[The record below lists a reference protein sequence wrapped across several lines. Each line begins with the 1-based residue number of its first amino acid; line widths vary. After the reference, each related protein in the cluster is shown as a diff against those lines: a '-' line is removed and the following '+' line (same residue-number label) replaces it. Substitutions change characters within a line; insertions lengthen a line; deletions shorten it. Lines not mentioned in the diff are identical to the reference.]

1 MAQHPPDLQAE
12 DQAPSTGPAGRPSN
26 GTSAVHRLA
35 RALPLPAG
43 AGMAR
48 MLVER
53 NYRSFRRTWT
63 IIVSGFFEPVFF
75 LFSMGVGIGAL
86 VGDVD
91 AGDGRLVP
99 YAVFVAPALLAA
111 SAMNGAVFDSTTN
124 VFFKLK
130 YARLYDSVLSTP
142 LGPRDVA
149 VGEITWALLRG
160 LVYSG
165 AFLLV
170 AALAG
175 AVTSPVALLA
185 VPAASLI
192 GWAFAS
198 VGMALTTFMRTWA
211 DFDYVNLAILPMFLF
226 SATFYPLDTYPP
238 ALQWVVQ
245 ATPLYHG
252 VAMVRD
258 LMLGQVGPGIW
269 VHVAYL
275 TAMGLVGT
283 LWTARRIERLL
294 LR

>member
-1 MAQHPPDLQAE
+1 MATTTRGV
-12 DQAPSTGPAGRPSN
+12 TGSAGRE
-26 GTSAVHRLA
+26 GTGLANRVA

-48 MLVER
+48 TLVER
-53 NYRSFRRTWT
+53 NFVSFRRTWT

-75 LFSMGVGIGAL
+75 LFAMGVGIGSM
-86 VGDVD
+86 VGEVELP
-91 AGDGRLVP
+91 GGGTVP
-99 YAVFVAPALLAA
+99 YLAFVAPALLAS

-130 YARLYDSVLSTP
+130 YAKLYDSVLATP

-149 VGEITWALLRG
+149 IGEISWALLRG

-165 AFLLV
+165 AFLVV
-170 AALAG
+170 AWLAG
-175 AVTSPVALLA
+175 AVQSVWALAA
-185 VPAASLI
+185 VPAATLI

-198 VGMALTTFMRTWA
+198 VGMGSATYMRTWA
-211 DFDYVNLAILPMFLF
+211 DFDYIQLAIMPMFLF
-226 SATFYPLDTYPP
+226 SATFFPLTTYTP

-252 VAMVRD
+252 VAMTRE
-258 LMLGQVGPGIW
+258 LMLGDVS
-269 VHVAYL
+269 VAMVAHVAYL
-275 TAMGLVGT
+275 VAMGLLGT
-283 LWTARRIERLL
+283 VWTAGRIERLL

>member
-1 MAQHPPDLQAE
+1 MA
-12 DQAPSTGPAGRPSN
+12 
-26 GTSAVHRLA
+26 GTSVPHRLVQV
-35 RALPLPAG
+35 LPLPAG

-48 MLVER
+48 MLIER
-53 NYRSFRRTWT
+53 NYRSFRRTWS

-86 VGDVD
+86 IGDVD
-91 AGDGRLVP
+91 AGGGRTVE
-99 YAVFVAPALLAA
+99 YVVFVAPALLAA

-130 YARLYDSVLSTP
+130 YAKLYDSVLATP
-142 LGPRDVA
+142 LGPRDIA
-149 VGEITWALLRG
+149 VGEISWALLRG

-165 AFLLV
+165 AFLVV
-170 AALAG
+170 AVLAG
-175 AVTSPVALLA
+175 AVTSWTAVLA

-198 VGMALTTFMRTWA
+198 IGMATTTYMRTWA
-211 DFDYVNLAILPMFLF
+211 DFDYVQLAILPMFLF
-226 SATFYPLDTYPP
+226 SATFYPLSTYPP
-238 ALQWVVQ
+238 ALQAVVQ

-258 LMLGQVGPGIW
+258 LMLGQVGSGMG

-275 TAMGLVGT
+275 TVMGAVGT
-283 LWTARRIERLL
+283 AWTARRIETLL

>member
-1 MAQHPPDLQAE
+1 
-12 DQAPSTGPAGRPSN
+12 
-26 GTSAVHRLA
+26 
-35 RALPLPAG
+35 
-43 AGMAR
+43 MAR
-48 MLVER
+48 KLVER
-53 NYRSFRRTWT
+53 NFISFRRTWN

-75 LFSMGVGIGAL
+75 LFAMGVGIGAL
-86 VGDVD
+86 VGDVEV
-91 AGDGRLVP
+91 GDGRAVSYL
-99 YAVFVAPALLAA
+99 VFVAPALLAS

-130 YARLYDSVLSTP
+130 YARLYDSVLATP

-170 AALAG
+170 AAAAG
-175 AVTSPVALLA
+175 AVTSWWALLA
-185 VPAASLI
+185 VPAATLI

-198 VGMALTTFMRTWA
+198 VGMSAATYMRTWA
-211 DFDYVNLAILPMFLF
+211 DFDYIQLAIMPMFLF
-226 SATFYPLDTYPP
+226 SATFFPLSAYPP

-252 VAMVRD
+252 VAMARD
-258 LMLGQVGPGIW
+258 LMLGDVGPGFV

-275 TAMGLVGT
+275 TVMGLVGT
-283 LWTARRIERLL
+283 AWAAGRVERLL

>member
-1 MAQHPPDLQAE
+1 MARLTL
-12 DQAPSTGPAGRPSN
+12 APGI
-26 GTSAVHRLA
+26 
-35 RALPLPAG
+35 
-43 AGMAR
+43 GMGR

-53 NYRSFRRTWT
+53 NYRSSRRTWT

-75 LFSMGVGIGAL
+75 LFSLGIGIGAL

-91 AGDGRLVP
+91 AGAGQRVP

-111 SAMNGAVFDSTTN
+111 SAMNGAIYDSTTN

-130 YARLYDSVLSTP
+130 YAKLYDSVLSTP

-160 LVYSG
+160 LVYSA
-165 AFLLV
+165 AFLVV

-175 AVTSPVALLA
+175 AVTSWVALLA
-185 VPAASLI
+185 IPAATLI

-198 VGMALTTFMRTWA
+198 IGMATTTYMRTWA
-211 DFDYVNLAILPMFLF
+211 DFEWVQLAILPMFLF
-226 SATFYPLDTYPP
+226 SATFYPLSTYPP
-238 ALQWVVQ
+238 ALRWVVE

-258 LMLGQVGPGIW
+258 LMLGQVGVGLL
-269 VHVAYL
+269 VHATYL
-275 TAMGLVGT
+275 AAMGVIGT
-283 LWTARRIERLL
+283 VWTSRRIKRLL

>member
-1 MAQHPPDLQAE
+1 MVQVATT
-12 DQAPSTGPAGRPSN
+12 TGRERAG
-26 GTSAVHRLA
+26 GLA
-35 RALPLPAG
+35 RQVVRAIPVPAG

-48 MLVER
+48 MLIER
-53 NYRSFRRTWT
+53 NYRSFRRTWS

-75 LFSMGVGIGAL
+75 LFAMGVGIGAM

-91 AGDGRLVP
+91 LGDGRTVP
-99 YAVFVAPALLAA
+99 YGVFVAPALLAA

-130 YARLYDSVLSTP
+130 YAKLYDSVLSTP

-149 VGEITWALLRG
+149 VGEIGWALLRG

-170 AALAG
+170 ATAAG
-175 AVTSPVALLA
+175 TVRSWWALLA
-185 VPAASLI
+185 VPAATLI

-198 VGMALTTFMRTWA
+198 VGMASATYMRTWA
-211 DFDYVNLAILPMFLF
+211 DFDWIQLAIMPMFLF
-226 SATFYPLDTYPP
+226 SATFFPLTTYP
-238 ALQWVVQ
+238 AAAQLAVQ

-252 VAMVRD
+252 VAMTRE
-258 LMLGQVGPGIW
+258 LMLGEVTVAMLGHVG
-269 VHVAYL
+269 YL
-275 TAMGLVGT
+275 TAMGLLGT
-283 LWTARRIERLL
+283 IWTAGRVERLL

>member
-1 MAQHPPDLQAE
+1 MEDTEAATIQDRPLQ
-12 DQAPSTGPAGRPSN
+12 GRPAGL
-26 GTSAVHRLA
+26 AHQLA
-35 RALPLPAG
+35 RAVPLPAG

-75 LFSMGVGIGAL
+75 LFAMGVGIGAL
-86 VGDVD
+86 VGDVEV
-91 AGDGRLVP
+91 GGGRTVP

-130 YARLYDSVLSTP
+130 YARLYDSVLATP

-160 LVYSG
+160 LVYSV
-165 AFLLV
+165 AFLVV

-175 AVTSPVALLA
+175 AVTSWWALLA
-185 VPAASLI
+185 IPAATLV

-198 VGMALTTFMRTWA
+198 IGMACATYMRTWA
-211 DFDYVNLAILPMFLF
+211 DFDLIQLAILPMFLF
-226 SATFYPLDTYPP
+226 SATFYPLSTYPP

-245 ATPLYHG
+245 ATPLFHG
-252 VAMVRD
+252 VAMIRD
-258 LMLGQVGPGIW
+258 LMLGQVNAGLL
-269 VHVAYL
+269 VHVGYL
-275 TAMGLVGT
+275 CVLAGVGT
-283 LWTARRIERLL
+283 VWTARRVERLL

>member
-1 MAQHPPDLQAE
+1 MTTTTRV
-12 DQAPSTGPAGRPSN
+12 APARR
-26 GTSAVHRLA
+26 AVHQLV
-35 RALPLPAG
+35 RAVPVPAG

-48 MLVER
+48 TLVER
-53 NYRSFRRTWT
+53 NYRSFRRTWS

-75 LFSMGVGIGAL
+75 LFAMGVGIGAM

-91 AGDGRLVP
+91 LGGGRTVP
-99 YAVFVAPALLAA
+99 YGVFVAPALLAS

-130 YARLYDSVLSTP
+130 YAKLYDSVLATP

-149 VGEITWALLRG
+149 VGEIGWALLRG
-160 LVYSG
+160 VVYSG

-170 AALAG
+170 AAAAG
-175 AVTSPVALLA
+175 MVRSWWALLA
-185 VPAASLI
+185 VPVATLI

-198 VGMALTTFMRTWA
+198 VGMASATYMRTWA
-211 DFDYVNLAILPMFLF
+211 DFDYVNLAIMPMFLF
-226 SATFYPLDTYPP
+226 SATFFPLATYPS

-252 VAMVRD
+252 VAMTRE
-258 LMLGQVGPGIW
+258 LMLGEVTTAILG
-269 VHVAYL
+269 HAAYL
-275 TAMGLVGT
+275 AAMGVIGT
-283 LWTARRIERLL
+283 VWTAGRVERLL

>member
-1 MAQHPPDLQAE
+1 MTTTAA
-12 DQAPSTGPAGRPSN
+12 RPR
-26 GTSAVHRLA
+26 GIAHQVA
-35 RALPLPAG
+35 RAIPMPAG

-48 MLVER
+48 TLVER
-53 NYRSFRRTWT
+53 NFVSFRRTWS

-75 LFSMGVGIGAL
+75 LFAMGVGIGSL

-91 AGDGRLVP
+91 VGGGRAIP
-99 YAVFVAPALLAA
+99 YLVFVAPALLAS

-130 YARLYDSVLSTP
+130 YARLYDSVLATP

-160 LVYSG
+160 LVYSV

-170 AALAG
+170 AAAAG
-175 AVTSPVALLA
+175 AVTSWWALLA
-185 VPAASLI
+185 VPAATLI

-198 VGMALTTFMRTWA
+198 VGMSAATYMRTWA
-211 DFDYVNLAILPMFLF
+211 DFDYIQLAIMPMFLF
-226 SATFYPLDTYPP
+226 SATFFPLSAYPAP
-238 ALQWVVQ
+238 LQWVVQ
-245 ATPLYHG
+245 VTPLYHG
-252 VAMVRD
+252 VAMVRE
-258 LMLGQVGPGIW
+258 LMLGEIGPGVL

-275 TAMGLVGT
+275 FAMGAIGT
-283 LWTARRIERLL
+283 VWAAARVERLL

>member
-1 MAQHPPDLQAE
+1 MATTTRGV
-12 DQAPSTGPAGRPSN
+12 TGSAGRE
-26 GTSAVHRLA
+26 GTGLANRVA

-48 MLVER
+48 TLVER
-53 NYRSFRRTWT
+53 NFVSFRRTWT

-75 LFSMGVGIGAL
+75 LFAMGIGIGSM
-86 VGDVD
+86 VGEVELP
-91 AGDGRLVP
+91 GGGTVP
-99 YAVFVAPALLAA
+99 YLAFVAPALLAS

-130 YARLYDSVLSTP
+130 YAKLYDSVLATP

-149 VGEITWALLRG
+149 IGEISWALLRG

-165 AFLLV
+165 AFLVV
-170 AALAG
+170 AWLAG
-175 AVTSPVALLA
+175 AVQSVWALAA
-185 VPAASLI
+185 VPAATLI

-198 VGMALTTFMRTWA
+198 VGMGSATYMRTWA
-211 DFDYVNLAILPMFLF
+211 DFDYIQLAIMPMFLF
-226 SATFYPLDTYPP
+226 SATFFPLTTYTP

-252 VAMVRD
+252 VAMTRE
-258 LMLGQVGPGIW
+258 LMLGDVS
-269 VHVAYL
+269 VAMVAHVAYL
-275 TAMGLVGT
+275 VAMGLLGT
-283 LWTARRIERLL
+283 VWTAGRIERLL

>member
-1 MAQHPPDLQAE
+1 MATTRGV
-12 DQAPSTGPAGRPSN
+12 TGSAGRE
-26 GTSAVHRLA
+26 GTGLANRVA

-48 MLVER
+48 TLVER
-53 NYRSFRRTWT
+53 NFVSFRRTWT

-75 LFSMGVGIGAL
+75 LFAMGIGIGSM
-86 VGDVD
+86 VGEVELP
-91 AGDGRLVP
+91 GGGTVP
-99 YAVFVAPALLAA
+99 YLAFVAPALLAS

-130 YARLYDSVLSTP
+130 YAKLYDSVLATP

-149 VGEITWALLRG
+149 IGEISWALLRG

-165 AFLLV
+165 AFLVV
-170 AALAG
+170 AWLAG
-175 AVTSPVALLA
+175 AVQSVWALAA
-185 VPAASLI
+185 VPAATLI

-198 VGMALTTFMRTWA
+198 VGMGSATYMRTWA
-211 DFDYVNLAILPMFLF
+211 DFDYIQLAIMPMFLF
-226 SATFYPLDTYPP
+226 SATFFPLTTYTP

-252 VAMVRD
+252 VAMTRE
-258 LMLGQVGPGIW
+258 LMLGDVS
-269 VHVAYL
+269 VAMVAHVAYL
-275 TAMGLVGT
+275 VAMGLLGT
-283 LWTARRIERLL
+283 VWTAGRIERLL